1 MNLVHLIYSREYFS
15 FRLLD
20 VIHTERTLNLI
31 FEYCDQ
37 DLKKYFDSCN
47 GEIDPNIV
55 QSFFWQLLQGL
66 SYCHDHSVLHR
77 DLKPQNLLLTKVRFR
92 FRFRFD
98 ESFLFF
104 FVSEWTIKIG

>member
-1 MNLVHLIYSREYFS
+1 MSGITVKDLSELIDYLTCLFD
-15 FRLLD
+15 RLLD
-20 VIHTERTLNLI
+20 VIHTEKTLNLI

-47 GEIDPNIV
+47 GEIDANTV

-77 DLKPQNLLLTKVRFR
+77 DLKPQNLLLTKV
-92 FRFRFD
+92 
-98 ESFLFF
+98 
-104 FVSEWTIKIG
+104 

>member
-1 MNLVHLIYSREYFS
+1 MEWVCILLILP

-47 GEIDPNIV
+47 GEIDANIV

-77 DLKPQNLLLTKVRFR
+77 DLKPQNLLLTKVG
-92 FRFRFD
+92 
-98 ESFLFF
+98 S
-104 FVSEWTIKIG
+104 